1 MEGENLLPVA
11 MAKHIISIKN
21 ICLGLLRCPEA
32 QCSARSMGLKKNK
45 NERKLMKTLQCESG
59 EQHHLN

>member
-21 ICLGLLRCPEA
+21 ICLGLLKCPEA
-32 QCSARSMGLKKNK
+32 QCSARLQKNK